1 MIEVKPGAELIKF
14 HIRGY
19 RPGFIW
25 NSLPRLPRRGFG
37 TLRDYLRDICAIIF
51 S

>member
-1 MIEVKPGAELIKF
+1 MIDLKPGAELIKF

-25 NSLPRLPRRGFG
+25 DPAPRPHRRGFS
-37 TLRDYLRDICAIIF
+37 LIVPRF
-51 S
+51 SAMIR